1 MINALFFASLTI
13 KTKYYGRP
21 IKETPI
27 LYRKDAERFLKR
39 MNENH
44 KVTPEENARG
54 RANYEAILKIF
65 EG

>member
-1 MINALFFASLTI
+1 MA
-13 KTKYYGRP
+13 RP

-27 LYRKDAERFLKR
+27 LHGKDAERFLKR
-39 MNENH
+39 MNEDH
-44 KVTPEENARG
+44 RVTPEENARG